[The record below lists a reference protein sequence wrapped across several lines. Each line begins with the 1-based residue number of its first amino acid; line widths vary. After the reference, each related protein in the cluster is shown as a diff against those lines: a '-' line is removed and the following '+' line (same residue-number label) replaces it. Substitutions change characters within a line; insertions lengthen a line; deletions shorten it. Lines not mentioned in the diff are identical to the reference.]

1 MKIFHRLCGC
11 ILTLALLAG
20 LVWAG
25 LVGQAS
31 TSWQYQNPPLRLRL
45 ALLGDVMLGRWVGQ
59 ALCHNGRAGCDWPA
73 ALSTLAPVLSRA
85 DLALANLESPLTT
98 APMTRENYDLRASP
112 KSAQALSAS
121 GLDLIS
127 LANNHIMDS
136 GAAGLDET
144 RAALQAWKLQA
155 VGPNMDPVWR
165 TYGSLRIAFLAFQDV
180 RPRMDLTAAADVVR
194 QARVAGSLV
203 VVSVHWGSEYQAGQN
218 ARQKEIAQTLADA
231 GAALI
236 WGHHPHVLQPL
247 VWLQGAGQPF
257 RTLVAYSLGNAL
269 FDQMMLPDTQQSV
282 VLLVTIN
289 QNGVQEVQAVP
300 FEMDVLRGRVKD
312 ASPQAA
318 EKIFHRLQIP

>member
-1 MKIFHRLCGC
+1 MKIFHRLIGC
-11 ILTLALLAG
+11 LLTVALLAG
-20 LVWAG
+20 LVG
-25 LVGQAS
+25 L
-31 TSWQYQNPPLRLRL
+31 NPTPRSLRL
-45 ALLGDVMLGRWVGQ
+45 ALVGDVMLGRWVNQ
-59 ALCHNGRAGCDWPA
+59 ALCHNGRAACDWTA
-73 ALSTLAPVLSRA
+73 ALWSIAPVLSGA

-112 KSAQALSAS
+112 KSAQALSEA

-136 GAAGLDET
+136 GTAGLDET

-165 TYGSLRIAFLAFQDV
+165 KFGNLRIVFLAFQDV
-180 RPRMDLTAAADVVR
+180 RPRMDLTAAADEVR
-194 QARVAGSLV
+194 QARAGGSLV
-203 VVSVHWGSEYQAGQN
+203 VVSVHWGNEYQAGQN
-218 ARQKEIAQTLADA
+218 ARQKEIAQSLADA
-231 GAALI
+231 GAGLI
-236 WGHHPHVLQPL
+236 WGHHPHVLQPV

-269 FDQMMLPDTQQSV
+269 FDQMMLPDTQQSA

-300 FEMDVLRGRVKD
+300 FEIDVMHGRVKG
-312 ASPQAA
+312 ASPKAA
-318 EKIFHRLQIP
+318 EVIFRRLQIP

>member
-1 MKIFHRLCGC
+1 MKIFHRLIGC
-11 ILTLALLAG
+11 LITVALLAAPVG
-20 LVWAG
+20 L
-25 LVGQAS
+25 
-31 TSWQYQNPPLRLRL
+31 NPTPRALRL

-59 ALCHNGRAGCDWPA
+59 ALCHNGQAACDWPA
-73 ALSTLAPVLSRA
+73 ALSTLAPILSSA

-112 KSAQALSAS
+112 KSAQALSAA

-155 VGPNMDPVWR
+155 VDPNMDPVWR
-165 TYGSLRIAFLAFQDV
+165 TVGNLRIAFLAFQDI
-180 RPRMDLTAAADVVR
+180 RPRIDLTAAADEVR
-194 QARVAGSLV
+194 RARMGGYLV
-203 VVSVHWGSEYQAGQN
+203 VVSVHWGYEYQAGQN

-231 GAALI
+231 GAVLV
-236 WGHHPHVLQPL
+236 WGHHPHVLQPV

-269 FDQMMLPDTQQSV
+269 FDQMMLPDTQQSA

-300 FEMDVLRGRVKD
+300 FEIDALRGRVKD
-312 ASPQAA
+312 ASPKAA
-318 EKIFHRLQIP
+318 EVIFQRLQIP